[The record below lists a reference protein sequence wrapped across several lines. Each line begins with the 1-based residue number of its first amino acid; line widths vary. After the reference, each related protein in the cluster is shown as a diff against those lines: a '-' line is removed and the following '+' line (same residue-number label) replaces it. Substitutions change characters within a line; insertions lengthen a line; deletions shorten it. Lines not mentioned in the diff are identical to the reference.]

1 MKKFYYKRTNMEKV
15 TNPYIM
21 LLDEEH
27 RILAKT
33 RELREKIVDTFIEEK
48 GVPTKSGD
56 MRVVNE
62 LLNSLDTNVTSTV
75 DLRLKH
81 EENKQSEDLTDAI
94 VDIFN
99 KINNNVHKV
108 DVNKKEVVLADKFV
122 PDDVVPGEDQIEYEE
137 LDVEAIMPKIEK
149 KD

>member
-1 MKKFYYKRTNMEKV
+1 MEV
-15 TNPYIM
+15 ASNPYVM

-27 RILAKT
+27 RVLHKT
-33 RELREKIVDTFIEEK
+33 RELREQIVDTFIKEK

-75 DLRLKH
+75 ELRLKH
-81 EENKQSEDLTDAI
+81 EENKQSEDLTEAI
-94 VDIFN
+94 VSIFN
-99 KINNNVHKV
+99 KINDDSNNI
-108 DVNKKEVVLADKFV
+108 DIDNKEVVVSDKFV
-122 PDDVVPGEDQIEYEE
+122 PDDVVPGEDQIEYSE
-137 LDVEAIMPKIEK
+137 LDVDSIMPTVKT